1 MPFRNIVSNNQFR
14 WPLQIQHFFSF
25 FESEINFEDFQ
36 AWYNRTQ
43 EYFLWTVASKHPIRV
58 NLVIRNCWTH
68 EKEIQFLTIC
78 ILSENNIFVPKS
90 PSVSISI
97 QVHSVQLFTKRFY
110 LLYFEINPFYFFLEI
125 FPSQK
130 CLEGASSGKL
140 QYWSQVKWPD
150 IFSFQSK
157 KDHNCGSDLAEIFVE
172 VEIFDPKILTSKLSF
187 ASLLLNWFFHTP
199 VIAWNWQTLD
209 FKYPRMVSPESNS
222 LSDRRPIKRN
232 KGSQRGL
239 KSYLIHL
246 CRTVTGWNLSLMS
259 PFRSNCGQRNSKERE
274 TDLELY
280 SLV

>member
-1 MPFRNIVSNNQFR
+1 M
-14 WPLQIQHFFSF
+14 
-25 FESEINFEDFQ
+25 
-36 AWYNRTQ
+36 
-43 EYFLWTVASKHPIRV
+43 WTVASKHPIRV

-97 QVHSVQLFTKRFY
+97 QVHSVQFRDFICVTLKLIHF
-110 LLYFEINPFYFFLEI
+110 IFFLEI

-130 CLEGASSGKL
+130 WFEGAPSGKL

-150 IFSFQSK
+150 IFSFESK

-172 VEIFDPKILTSKLSF
+172 MEIFDPKILTSKLSF
-187 ASLLLNWFFHTP
+187 ASFLSNWFFHTP

-222 LSDRRPIKRN
+222 LSDKRPIKRN
-232 KGSQRGL
+232 KGSRRGL